1 MSRKVH
7 LFFDFGIALILI
19 RVQLAG
25 ELAIRLFDVLLRGIG
40 GHAQEV
46 VQPTLLDTAALH
58 LMWWWLVEELLG
70 EVFFLAATKKKTIK

>member
-7 LFFDFGIALILI
+7 LFFDFRIALILI

-58 LMWWWLVEELLG
+58 LIWWEELLA
-70 EVFFLAATKKKTIK
+70 VFLAATKKKMIKNK